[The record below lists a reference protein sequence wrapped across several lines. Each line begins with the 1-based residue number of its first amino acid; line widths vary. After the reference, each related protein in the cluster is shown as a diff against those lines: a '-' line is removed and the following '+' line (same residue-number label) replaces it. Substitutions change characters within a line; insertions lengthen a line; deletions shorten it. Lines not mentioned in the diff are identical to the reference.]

1 MVRRHTAL
9 PRGAN
14 RALNFFPTQRSTR
27 ATAASGRRHESE
39 MPVAMAVAGA
49 LCAALLGFGC
59 LKAVR
64 LVSQIRAYKEGTK
77 AINVT
82 TPADFL
88 ALQVT
93 HTTHTPPVT

>member
-9 PRGAN
+9 QSAKLLPN
-14 RALNFFPTQRSTR
+14 TALDEGT
-27 ATAASGRRHESE
+27 AAASGPRHASE

-64 LVSQIRAYKEGTK
+64 LVSQIR
-77 AINVT
+77 
-82 TPADFL
+82 
-88 ALQVT
+88 
-93 HTTHTPPVT
+93 

>member
-9 PRGAN
+9 CWEEVYASGN
-14 RALNFFPTQRSTR
+14 I
-27 ATAASGRRHESE
+27 ASGRGHASE

-64 LVSQIRAYKEGTK
+64 LVSQIR
-77 AINVT
+77 
-82 TPADFL
+82 
-88 ALQVT
+88 
-93 HTTHTPPVT
+93 

>member
-9 PRGAN
+9 CWEEVY
-14 RALNFFPTQRSTR
+14 
-27 ATAASGRRHESE
+27 ASGNIARQASE

-64 LVSQIRAYKEGTK
+64 LVSQIR
-77 AINVT
+77 
-82 TPADFL
+82 
-88 ALQVT
+88 
-93 HTTHTPPVT
+93 